1 MTPFVDIANALA
13 LPCNSNCCLN
23 RSCTQ
28 DLSIRLVLQERTYIY
43 GSVDEPAPK
52 DSEKSKIIKKALNE
66 KFVKDSNG
74 KHHFLINGNC
84 RLCPAAYVRVA
95 GLSKFQDFSKAP
107 GQFLRL
113 FNKHV
118 QGDNELD
125 ELSEKKI
132 RLKADEKFTPI
143 RGFQEGFISDIAL
156 YFSDTLPTVKNPKGS
171 TETKQLPYKYIKD
184 LYEEMKF
191 QCQTTSPPIPESVYG
206 SLGTFKKTYN
216 KLYRLGKIQLLGG
229 KGGFETCSFC
239 NHCIA
244 MKRSA
249 AAKRD
254 RATID
259 IIRALQR
266 LHMKQQSIER
276 QHCDNFVYKCKTEYN
291 NISMYFKY

>member
-1 MTPFVDIANALA
+1 LIEDDDSDPNIHDVESRRSDSEAEDEFSDSDAKTDDDEEEQLPTSAPTGGRRGNDLLKYEALMTPFVDIANALA

-118 QGDNELD
+118 QGDNKFD
-125 ELSEKKI
+125 DLSDKKI
-132 RLKADEKFTPI
+132 RLKADDKYTPI

-171 TETKQLPYKYIKD
+171 TETKQLPYKFKKD

-191 QCQTTSPPIPESVYG
+191 QCQTSSPPSQNQSTGVSVH
-206 SLGTFKKTYN
+206 SKKLST
-216 KLYRLGKIQLLGG
+216 RCIGKEW
-229 KGGFETCSFC
+229 F
-239 NHCIA
+239 N
-244 MKRSA
+244 
-249 AAKRD
+249 
-254 RATID
+254 
-259 IIRALQR
+259 
-266 LHMKQQSIER
+266 
-276 QHCDNFVYKCKTEYN
+276 
-291 NISMYFKY
+291 